1 MPLSSPKRNLSNQ
14 SEKAK
19 KYREGKHNEPD
30 NVDKKE
36 GLAGATIAD
45 LAESQLGDLDAGA
58 EGVGA
63 AAPIGDAV
71 DAADG
76 VGPEA
81 VDGAGRGH
89 GSFSSSSSSSSAAEI
104 GGVFGV

>member
-30 NVDKKE
+30 NVDEKE

-63 AAPIGDAV
+63 AAPIGNAV

-76 VGPEA
+76 VGPKA

-89 GSFSSSSSSSSAAEI
+89 GSFSSSSSSAAEI